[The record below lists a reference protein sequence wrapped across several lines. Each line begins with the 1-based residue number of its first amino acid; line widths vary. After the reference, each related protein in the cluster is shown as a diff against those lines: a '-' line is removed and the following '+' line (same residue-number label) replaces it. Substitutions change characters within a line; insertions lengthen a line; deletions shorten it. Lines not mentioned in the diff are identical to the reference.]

1 MLWEGR
7 LTLKVFRHLVQH
19 TVHIRSN
26 IPVCLLLDEWH
37 LLQRTHTLNY
47 VRQKTPASPLKSTDK
62 TQFMSH
68 SWTTAHEPLVYISRL
83 LSRSHD
89 KINIVSRIKDWEL
102 ASQTSQWKKTAID
115 GYRHDRLICKILLFV
130 VGRLWLIQCAYYL
143 VVLKQSNKITY
154 KSRHLCFHKRTTP
167 KHTTLNLPRLK
178 NCLRW
183 RIVVTLTSSPW

>member
-47 VRQKTPASPLKSTDK
+47 VRRKTPASPLKSTDK
-62 TQFMSH
+62 TQFMWY
-68 SWTTAHEPLVYISRL
+68 SWTTTHEPLVYISRL
-83 LSRSHD
+83 LSGSHD
-89 KINIVSRIKDWEL
+89 KINIVSRIKDCEL
-102 ASQTSQWKKTAID
+102 ASQTSQWKKIAID

-143 VVLKQSNKITY
+143 VVLKQGVYSQLQHPGWSEVIK
-154 KSRHLCFHKRTTP
+154 L
-167 KHTTLNLPRLK
+167 HTRVVTFVFTRGQLLNT
-178 NCLRW
+178 LRW
-183 RIVVTLTSSPW
+183 TFPD